1 MNSSG
6 QEVYK
11 IFKYLHSRNIHCV
24 NYMQQKTY
32 KEICNQINQT
42 VQGGLNEKE
51 TELVLCSISSILTF
65 NKLYL
70 FAQGLLI
77 P

>member
-1 MNSSG
+1 
-6 QEVYK
+6 
-11 IFKYLHSRNIHCV
+11 
-24 NYMQQKTY
+24 MQQKTY

-42 VQGGLNEKE
+42 VQAGLNEKE
-51 TELVLCSISSILTF
+51 TELVLCSISSILTS

-77 P
+77 A

>member
-1 MNSSG
+1 
-6 QEVYK
+6 
-11 IFKYLHSRNIHCV
+11 
-24 NYMQQKTY
+24 MQQKTY

-51 TELVLCSISSILTF
+51 TELVLCSISSILKF